1 MKFFF
6 LTFCTEDRRKI
17 LSRINE
23 DATVTL
29 TKAGEAIA
37 EVWRNSHARNPAVT
51 ASNFIIMPDHVHLIL
66 IVNYDKAPNFD
77 IMRWIH
83 EFRQLTEAGLGAAAS
98 SQINPTS
105 PGRGAKPRLI
115 AGLGAAASSQIN
127 PTSPGFGA
135 KPRLIAGFGATA
147 PSQINPT
154 SPGLGAKPRL
164 IAGLGA
170 AASSQINPTS
180 PGFGA
185 AAPSPWEKKFWLMLS
200 FSSRQL
206 KAFRR
211 YIKLNPARALWKAR
225 NPDRF
230 LRRANIRHPI
240 LAQDRTWD
248 AIGNLTLI
256 ASPMLFP
263 VRLTRKKTLEEHT
276 EAIDEIIAK
285 AKQGM
290 IPVSGFISPG
300 EKETLRRLK
309 AEPLARFIKML
320 PHALPPRYDPS
331 AEDSRELAADRLLIL
346 SGFPQTVSAN
356 EKIARTNCLLMNDL
370 ITALCEK
377 AQSL

>member
-37 EVWRNSHARNPAVT
+37 EVWRTSHARNPAVT

-83 EFRQLTEAGLGAAAS
+83 EFRQLTEAELGAAAS
-98 SQINPTS
+98 SE
-105 PGRGAKPRLI
+105 
-115 AGLGAAASSQIN
+115 
-127 PTSPGFGA
+127 
-135 KPRLIAGFGATA
+135 
-147 PSQINPT
+147 INPT
-154 SPGLGAKPRL
+154 SPGLGA
-164 IAGLGA
+164 
-170 AASSQINPTS
+170 AASSEINPTMA
-180 PGFGA
+180 GFGA
-185 AAPSPWEKKFWLMLS
+185 AAPSLWHHRFWLMLS

-240 LAQDRTWD
+240 LPSGRIWD
-248 AIGNLTLI
+248 AVGNLTLL
-256 ASPMLFP
+256 ASPLLFP
-263 VRLTRKKTLEEHT
+263 VRLTRKKTPEEHS
-276 EAIDEIIAK
+276 ADIDEIIAK
-285 AKQGM
+285 ARQGM

-300 EKETLRRLK
+300 EKEALRRLK
-309 AEPLARFIKML
+309 AEPMARFIKTL

-346 SGFPQTVSAN
+346 SGFPQTVSAHD
-356 EKIARTNCLLMNDL
+356 KIARTNCLLMNDL
-370 ITALCEK
+370 IVALCEN
-377 AQSL
+377 AQTLK

>member
-83 EFRQLTEAGLGAAAS
+83 EFRQLTEAGFGAA
-98 SQINPTS
+98 
-105 PGRGAKPRLI
+105 
-115 AGLGAAASSQIN
+115 
-127 PTSPGFGA
+127 
-135 KPRLIAGFGATA
+135 A

-154 SPGLGAKPRL
+154 
-164 IAGLGA
+164 IA
-170 AASSQINPTS
+170 
-180 PGFGA
+180 GFGA
-185 AAPSPWEKKFWLMLS
+185 AAPSLWHHRFWLMLS

-240 LAQDRTWD
+240 LAHDRTWD

-300 EKETLRRLK
+300 EKEALRRLK

-377 AQSL
+377 AQSLQ

>member
-51 ASNFIIMPDHVHLIL
+51 ASNFIIMPDHMHLIL

-77 IMRWIH
+77 IMRWIY
-83 EFRQLTEAGLGAAAS
+83 EFRQLTGAAAS
-98 SQINPTS
+98 PE
-105 PGRGAKPRLI
+105 
-115 AGLGAAASSQIN
+115 
-127 PTSPGFGA
+127 
-135 KPRLIAGFGATA
+135 
-147 PSQINPT
+147 
-154 SPGLGAKPRL
+154 
-164 IAGLGA
+164 
-170 AASSQINPTS
+170 INPTS

-185 AAPSPWEKKFWLMLS
+185 AASTKINPTIAGFGAEAPSLWHHRFWLMLS

-300 EKETLRRLK
+300 EKEALRRLK

-370 ITALCEK
+370 IVALCEN
-377 AQSL
+377 AQTLK

>member
-1 MKFFF
+1 M
-6 LTFCTEDRRKI
+6 
-17 LSRINE
+17 
-23 DATVTL
+23 A
-29 TKAGEAIA
+29 
-37 EVWRNSHARNPAVT
+37 
-51 ASNFIIMPDHVHLIL
+51 
-66 IVNYDKAPNFD
+66 
-77 IMRWIH
+77 
-83 EFRQLTEAGLGAAAS
+83 
-98 SQINPTS
+98 
-105 PGRGAKPRLI
+105 
-115 AGLGAAASSQIN
+115 
-127 PTSPGFGA
+127 
-135 KPRLIAGFGATA
+135 
-147 PSQINPT
+147 
-154 SPGLGAKPRL
+154 
-164 IAGLGA
+164 
-170 AASSQINPTS
+170 
-180 PGFGA
+180 GFGA

-240 LAQDRTWD
+240 LAHDRTWD

-263 VRLTRKKTLEEHT
+263 VRLTRKKTLEEHSA
-276 EAIDEIIAK
+276 AIDEIITK

-300 EKETLRRLK
+300 EKEALRRLK

>member
-37 EVWRNSHARNPAVT
+37 EVWRTSHARNPAVT

-83 EFRQLTEAGLGAAAS
+83 EFRQLTEAGFGAAAS
-98 SQINPTS
+98 PE
-105 PGRGAKPRLI
+105 
-115 AGLGAAASSQIN
+115 IN

-135 KPRLIAGFGATA
+135 KPRLIAG
-147 PSQINPT
+147 
-154 SPGLGAKPRL
+154 L
-164 IAGLGA
+164 
-170 AASSQINPTS
+170 
-180 PGFGA
+180 GA

-240 LAQDRTWD
+240 LAHDRTWD

-300 EKETLRRLK
+300 EKEALRRLK

-370 ITALCEK
+370 IVALCEK

>member
-37 EVWRNSHARNPAVT
+37 EVWRTSHARNPAVT

-83 EFRQLTEAGLGAAAS
+83 EFRQLTGAGFGAAAS
-98 SQINPTS
+98 PE
-105 PGRGAKPRLI
+105 
-115 AGLGAAASSQIN
+115 
-127 PTSPGFGA
+127 
-135 KPRLIAGFGATA
+135 
-147 PSQINPT
+147 
-154 SPGLGAKPRL
+154 
-164 IAGLGA
+164 
-170 AASSQINPTS
+170 INPTS

-185 AAPSPWEKKFWLMLS
+185 AASTKINPTIAGFGAAASTKINPTMAGFRAAASTKINPTMAGFGAAAPSLWHHRFWLMLS

-240 LAQDRTWD
+240 LAHDRTWD

-346 SGFPQTVSAN
+346 SGFPQTVSAH

>member
-37 EVWRNSHARNPAVT
+37 EVWRTSHARNPAVT

-98 SQINPTS
+98 PKINPTM
-105 PGRGAKPRLI
+105 A
-115 AGLGAAASSQIN
+115 
-127 PTSPGFGA
+127 
-135 KPRLIAGFGATA
+135 
-147 PSQINPT
+147 
-154 SPGLGAKPRL
+154 
-164 IAGLGA
+164 
-170 AASSQINPTS
+170 
-180 PGFGA
+180 GFGA
-185 AAPSPWEKKFWLMLS
+185 AAPSLWHHRFWLMLS

-263 VRLTRKKTLEEHT
+263 VRLTRKKTPQEHT

-377 AQSL
+377 AQSLQ

>member
-37 EVWRNSHARNPAVT
+37 EVWRTSHARNPAVT

-66 IVNYDKAPNFD
+66 IVNYDKSPNFD

-83 EFRQLTEAGLGAAAS
+83 EFRQLTEAAASPEINPAIAEFGAAAS
-98 SQINPTS
+98 PKINPTM
-105 PGRGAKPRLI
+105 A
-115 AGLGAAASSQIN
+115 
-127 PTSPGFGA
+127 
-135 KPRLIAGFGATA
+135 
-147 PSQINPT
+147 
-154 SPGLGAKPRL
+154 
-164 IAGLGA
+164 
-170 AASSQINPTS
+170 
-180 PGFGA
+180 GFGA
-185 AAPSPWEKKFWLMLS
+185 AAPSLWHHRFWLMLS

-300 EKETLRRLK
+300 EKEALRRLK
-309 AEPLARFIKML
+309 AEPLARFIKTL

-356 EKIARTNCLLMNDL
+356 DKIARTNCLLMNDL

-377 AQSL
+377 AQFLQ